1 MKLHVRLNA
10 PAAAGLE
17 WIGAL
22 LARHDA
28 ARLEWVRVDHGS
40 PRYRGVYGWCYL
52 PTRERPTFRIA
63 CKLPGPFPTT
73 TTTRRPPLY
82 RAADGSFPPLPRG
95 CRRGAWLYDP
105 RTGREWIQ
113 VRGRTRLADL
123 DQALVWIFAHEAFHF
138 LRATRQIPGRN
149 TEIEADAW
157 ADAQL
162 AAFRAARRAGRAA
175 S

>member
-1 MKLHVRLNA
+1 MKLYVRLDQPA
-10 PAAAGLE
+10 PAGLA
-17 WIGAL
+17 WIEAQ
-22 LARHDA
+22 LARYDLS
-28 ARLEWVRVDHGS
+28 RLEWLRIDHGS
-40 PRYRGVYGWCYL
+40 ARYRGIYGWCYL

-63 CKLPGPFPTT
+63 CKLPGPFPTS

-82 RAADGSFPPLPRG
+82 RGADGSFPPLPRG

-113 VRGRTRLADL
+113 VRGRTRLANL
-123 DQALVWIFAHEAFHF
+123 DQGLVWIFAHEAFHF

-162 AAFRAARRAGRAA
+162 AAFRAATRRRPT
-175 S
+175 